1 MAPDPALLLDDLYRA
16 TFEYRNS
23 TKYTEL
29 LEYLARFRDYAPYN
43 CFLLRMQQPKVGY
56 VATPADWSR
65 RFGRHV
71 KAGGRAL
78 IMLRPFGPVMFVY
91 DVDDTEGT
99 SIPDHLLQPFSADG
113 QLAQAVW
120 ANTVANCAVDGIEV
134 LRQEASR
141 THAGHVVLVSNRPLT
156 FRLVV
161 NAEQKLATAYA
172 TLVHE
177 IAHVYCG
184 HLGPHPHRLW
194 PDRANLGQAERE
206 FEAESV
212 SFIVC
217 ARQGLASNACEYLA
231 GHLNGQHTIPEID
244 INRVML
250 VSSRIE
256 EMGKQI
262 KKKKEKKED
271 TQATLFN

>member
-1 MAPDPALLLDDLYRA
+1 L
-16 TFEYRNS
+16 
-23 TKYTEL
+23 
-29 LEYLARFRDYAPYN
+29 
-43 CFLLRMQQPKVGY
+43 VG
-56 VATPADWSR
+56 S
-65 RFGRHV
+65 
-71 KAGGRAL
+71 K
-78 IMLRPFGPVMFVY
+78 
-91 DVDDTEGT
+91 
-99 SIPDHLLQPFSADG
+99 
-113 QLAQAVW
+113 
-120 ANTVANCAVDGIEV
+120 
-134 LRQEASR
+134 
-141 THAGHVVLVSNRPLT
+141 PLT

-194 PDRANLGQAERE
+194 PDRASLGSDERE

-231 GHLNGQHTIPEID
+231 RHLEGKATIPQID

-256 EMGKQI
+256 EMGKQV
-262 KKKKEKKED
+262 KKKKEKKEGP
-271 TQATLFN
+271 QAALFD